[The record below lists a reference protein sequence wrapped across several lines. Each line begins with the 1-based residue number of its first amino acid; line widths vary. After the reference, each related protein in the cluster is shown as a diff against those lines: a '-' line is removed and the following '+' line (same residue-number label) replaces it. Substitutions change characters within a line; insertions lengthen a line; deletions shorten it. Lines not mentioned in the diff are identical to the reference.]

1 MRSLEVV
8 SNHFEHPKLEAF
20 AGEDERVCLV
30 VSGWVEGA
38 RNISFSGASLF
49 SEWISTTSVALDFV
63 RNGQTLL
70 NQVSTSSNFTNTS
83 LWAVAKVN
91 LPRQTIP
98 ARPVALTPRSR

>member
-1 MRSLEVV
+1 MRSSEVV

-70 NQVSTSSNFTNTS
+70 NQVSTSSNFTDTS
-83 LWAVAKVN
+83 LW
-91 LPRQTIP
+91 PG
-98 ARPVALTPRSR
+98 